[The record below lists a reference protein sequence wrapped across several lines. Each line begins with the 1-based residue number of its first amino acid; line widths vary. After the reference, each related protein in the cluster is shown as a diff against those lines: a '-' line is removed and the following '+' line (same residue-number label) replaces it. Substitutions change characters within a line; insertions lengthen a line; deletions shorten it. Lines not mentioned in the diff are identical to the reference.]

1 VTSSVPSSIDDEAW
15 EELLI
20 DYNPSFYDGDVP
32 VWDNIII
39 RPSNRWNN
47 RRPSFKELVKMMESV
62 GFTVKRNDV

>member
-32 VWDNIII
+32 VWDNIVI